1 MKEEVENLVALDEVD
16 EDSLVLTTIDNPY
29 SPKTDYHMWKRFDR
43 DNGYNTEEYIGRLI
57 IMEKDYDVD
66 DEFMMNIL
74 TNKVV
79 QDILANDTLEIY
91 RLV

>member
-1 MKEEVENLVALDEVD
+1 MKQEVEELNAVEGVD

-29 SPKTDYHMWKRFDR
+29 SPKTEYYEWKRFDR
-43 DNGYNTEEYIGRLI
+43 EQGYNTEEYIGRLV

-66 DEFMMNIL
+66 DELMMNVL
-74 TNKVV
+74 TNKVITE
-79 QDILANDTLEIY
+79 ILANDSLNIY